1 MNNITVLQK
10 LPSQTPLMQS
20 PRAQLQSHQQQPKS
34 TCSQLKSAFVAF
46 QQTPKRQG
54 QQTMRRLLPAC
65 SAFTKPRAHS
75 PTANNLTFISQE
87 GITAMPSMKSPPDT
101 VGQVGWLLSPH
112 DIQMHVG
119 FQQTPQRQGQQ
130 TMGRLLLACSA
141 FTNPPNSSELR

>member
-1 MNNITVLQK
+1 MFPIEECLR
-10 LPSQTPLMQS
+10 SI
-20 PRAQLQSHQQQPKS
+20 
-34 TCSQLKSAFVAF
+34 

-119 FQQTPQRQGQQ
+119 FQQTPKRQGQQ
-130 TMGRLLLACSA
+130 TMGRLLPACSA
-141 FTNPPNSSELR
+141 FTNPPSSLSYCQQLDNYQSRGNSNYAIFYTPPLTGGKVRWLL

>member
-1 MNNITVLQK
+1 
-10 LPSQTPLMQS
+10 MQS
-20 PRAQLQSHQQQPKS
+20 PRTQLQSHQQQPKS

-119 FQQTPQRQGQQ
+119 FSKLRNGEDNKRWGVCFRPAQRSRTPRAP
-130 TMGRLLLACSA
+130 L
-141 FTNPPNSSELR
+141 SSNTQIFDEPTAAH